1 MEPLNLQKLE
11 KLNLSKA
18 STVAP
23 LHKLSLGAG
32 WDPATEGKKIDID
45 LSAFALR
52 NGKLVSAND
61 ICYFDNK
68 SILGGAIVSMGDNLT
83 GEGDGDDETIN
94 VDLTAVPADVDT
106 IIVLL
111 NIFGAQSKGQYFSG
125 VKNAFV
131 RAYNTDTNEELAKT
145 NVSGSVDHYDS
156 LVFAK
161 AVRVGDEW
169 EFVAIQDFHNGD
181 LNALAAKFE

>member
-18 STVAP
+18 SSAP

-52 NGKLVSAND
+52 NGKLISSSD
-61 ICYFDNK
+61 ICFFGNQH
-68 SILGGAIVSMGDNLT
+68 ILGGAIVSLGDNLT

-106 IIVLL
+106 IIFLL
-111 NIFGAQSKGQYFSG
+111 NIFDAKTKGQFFSG
-125 VKNAFV
+125 VKNAFI
-131 RAYNTDTNEELAKT
+131 RAYNTDTQEELAKT

-161 AVRVGDEW
+161 AVRSGDDW
-169 EFVAIQDFHNGD
+169 EFIAVQEFHNGD
-181 LNALAAKFE
+181 INALAQKFA